1 MRRYEQLLLPL
12 VTAAI
17 IAPLI
22 AAANLT
28 DAEKE
33 AMLLNGTIIST
44 AKIDHG
50 VSQPTRAKLSYGKLE
65 HDAHIQVIDKE
76 LPPFIRDGKEFPNF
90 DRWRYN
96 VAAYRLDR
104 LLDLNMVPVTVS
116 RKYGTTPAAFTWW
129 VDDVMMEEVARRK
142 KELEAPDQ
150 EAWARQLELGKVFD
164 ELIINID
171 RNLGNLLITKNW
183 QLVLIDHT
191 RSFIPYPK
199 IRNTDNLNRCSR
211 KLLTNM
217 KNLTKDSVTKAEGDA
232 LTPRE
237 IDALLQRRDKIV
249 SFFEKRAA
257 EKGEAAVLFP

>member
-1 MRRYEQLLLPL
+1 MKRFDWVLVPL
-12 VTAAI
+12 VTSVI

-22 AAANLT
+22 AAATLT

-33 AMLLNGTIIST
+33 AMLLNGTIVST

-50 VSQPTRAKLSYGKLE
+50 VSQPTRAKLSYGNFE
-65 HDAHIQVIDKE
+65 HDAHIQIIDSE
-76 LPPFIRDGKEFPNF
+76 LPPFIRDNKSFPNF

-104 LLDLNMVPVTVS
+104 LLGLNMVPVTVS

-129 VDDVMMEEVARRK
+129 VDNVMMEEVARRK
-142 KELEAPDQ
+142 QELQAPDP
-150 EAWARQLELGKVFD
+150 EAWDRQLELGKVFD

-171 RNLGNLLITKNW
+171 RNLGNLLITKDW

-191 RSFIPYPK
+191 RSFIPYPN

-211 KLLTNM
+211 KLLASM
-217 KNLTKDSVTKAEGDA
+217 KNLTRESVTKAEGDA

-249 SFFEKRAA
+249 SFFEKRVA